1 MNFKITVVN
10 IFKKKCIT
18 RQRPLIENQNSE
30 KKNQIKF
37 LIWKNIKSEIKN
49 SEDWFNTRLD
59 IAKERISKLKDKQ
72 ESYFIGNSL
81 NKAQ

>member
-10 IFKKKCIT
+10 IFKKKMHNKT
-18 RQRPLIENQNSE
+18 ETFNRELEFRE
-30 KKNQIKF
+30 KNQIKF

-59 IAKERISKLKDKQ
+59 IAKERISKLKDK
-72 ESYFIGNSL
+72 
-81 NKAQ
+81 